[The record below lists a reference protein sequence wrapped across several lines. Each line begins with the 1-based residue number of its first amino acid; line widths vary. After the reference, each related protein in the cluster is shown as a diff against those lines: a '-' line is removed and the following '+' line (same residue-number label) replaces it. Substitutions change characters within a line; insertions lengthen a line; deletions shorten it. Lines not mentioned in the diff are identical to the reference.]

1 MVVSGCSI
9 DVHAEGSTLYKAH
22 NDHTVVQQT
31 LQTNLDAVNNC
42 LLTLL

>member
-1 MVVSGCSI
+1 MTVSGCDI
-9 DVHAEGSTLYKAH
+9 DDIE
-22 NDHTVVQQT
+22 DHTVVQQT